1 MNSRS
6 ESIRD
11 AFQNHNVQA
20 VVRQRHD
27 WCWLH
32 AVATLIVRE
41 LKKRLRLQAA
51 EWIME
56 QKNRVQD
63 FNEEMAEIE
72 VRDSEVVYDKIFK
85 QIITYAESRGE
96 IMIWIEKLGKV
107 FF

>member
-20 VVRQRHD
+20 VVSRSHD

-32 AVATLIVRE
+32 AGGTLIVRE